1 VIALKSARE
10 IEIMK
15 RANIIVAEVLREL
28 KEKVA
33 AGVTTL
39 ELDTIA
45 EELTLKK
52 NAIPAFKGYN
62 VAGRVYPRCLCAS
75 INEEIVHGIP
85 TNRALREGDIIG
97 LDYGVIYEGFYGD
110 SAVTV
115 GVGRVSD
122 EARRLMEVTEIAL
135 YKGIEQL
142 HDGKRLG
149 DLGHAVQQVAE
160 SAGYSVVRAFVGHGI
175 GRKLH
180 EEPPVPN
187 YGEPDRGIRLR
198 EGMVL
203 AIEPMLN
210 VGGLR
215 SRDKGRRLDGGD
227 EGWKPG
233 GPLRALRR
241 RNQGRPGYSE
251 PIINDS
257 DCANPLC
264 LKKTPSKSPAP
275 CLKRSPTPCSVSRW
289 TTGIKS
295 SRISRARCACI
306 T

>member
-39 ELDTIA
+39 ELDAIA

-62 VAGRVYPRCLCAS
+62 VAGRIYPRCLCAS

-110 SAVTV
+110 SAITV

-122 EARRLMEVTEIAL
+122 EARRLMEITELAL

-198 EGMVL
+198 DGMVL
-203 AIEPMLN
+203 AIEPMVN
-210 VGGLR
+210 VGGCEVEIKEDGWTAVT
-215 SRDKGRRLDGGD
+215 RDGSLAAHFEHSVAITKDG
-227 EGWKPG
+227 PVI
-233 GPLRALRR
+233 LS
-241 RNQGRPGYSE
+241 Q
-251 PIINDS
+251 I
-257 DCANPLC
+257 
-264 LKKTPSKSPAP
+264 
-275 CLKRSPTPCSVSRW
+275 
-289 TTGIKS
+289 
-295 SRISRARCACI
+295 
-306 T
+306 